1 MGVSVERLV
10 VAYEYPVYF
19 TVDVFSPANPDFVTA
34 LSRKESRR
42 QHRAF
47 VVLEQ
52 AVAAAWPSLV
62 EDIRGYARHHRD
74 RLTLVADP
82 LVVEGGEAA
91 KNDPGA
97 VSALHACMHAHALD
111 RQSFVV
117 IVGGGAL
124 LDVAGYA
131 AATVHRGI
139 RVVRVPTTVLSQ
151 NDSGVGV
158 KNGINAFGK
167 KNFLGTFAPPLA
179 VLNDADFLTTLSMRD
194 WRGGISE
201 AIKVALLKDV
211 EFFDLI
217 EEKADRRVDSD
228 MHAMLWLI
236 YRCVQL

>member
-34 LSRKESRR
+34 LSRKEPRR

-82 LVVEGGEAA
+82 LAVEGGEAA

-97 VSALHACMHAHALD
+97 VSALQACMHAHALD

-124 LDVAGYA
+124 LDMAGYA

-167 KNFLGTFAPPLA
+167 KNFLGTFSPPVA
-179 VLNDADFLTTLSMRD
+179 VINDFQLLTSLSPRD
-194 WRGGISE
+194 KRAGYVE
-201 AIKVALLKDV
+201 AVKVAQIGRASCR
-211 EFFDLI
+211 E
-217 EEKADRRVDSD
+217 RV
-228 MHAMLWLI
+228 
-236 YRCVQL
+236 